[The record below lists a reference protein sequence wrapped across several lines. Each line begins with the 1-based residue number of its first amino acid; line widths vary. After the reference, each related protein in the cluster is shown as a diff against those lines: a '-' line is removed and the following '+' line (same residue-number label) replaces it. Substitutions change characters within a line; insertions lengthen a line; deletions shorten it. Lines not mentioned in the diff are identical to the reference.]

1 MTAEFGKVRNVGIG
15 DLQAGMKVH
24 RDVVGRNN
32 KVLVSAG
39 EILSHKHVKQLQK
52 WEAKEQPLG
61 PALKKKNPKNRMERV
76 DHAPFE
82 GGWRPSHF
90 NPRGIPVS
98 ATLSSGDEAP
108 AVDRDPTKSP
118 LFQNAP
124 KASISVPV
132 GTSENEPR
140 NRREK
145 LNTEIEALCAVNEE
159 LSGTLCS
166 TPPEDRDLSEA
177 GLVAFRDDLKLEN
190 KRLIIKLREPKN
202 GNGHDAG
209 KISMAKAASRGGRVK
224 SRR

>member
-1 MTAEFGKVRNVGIG
+1 MTAEFGKVRNVTIS

-52 WEAKEQPLG
+52 WESKEQPLG
-61 PALKKKNPKNRMERV
+61 PAFKKKNPKNRMERV
-76 DHAPFE
+76 EHAPFE

-124 KASISVPV
+124 KTSISVPI
-132 GTSENEPR
+132 GSQEDEPR

-145 LNTEIEALCAVNEE
+145 LNTEIAALSAVNEE
-159 LSGTLCS
+159 LVGTLHS
-166 TPPEDRDLSEA
+166 VPPEDRDLSEA
-177 GLVAFRDDLKLEN
+177 GLIAFRDELKLQN
-190 KRLIIKLREPKN
+190 QVLIRKLREPKN
-202 GNGHDAG
+202 GNGHDAV
-209 KISMAKAASRGGRVK
+209 KINTAKAASRGGRIK